1 MKQNTKFI
9 CRSCGFESAK
19 WLGKCPSC
27 SSWNTLDEVA
37 VSAAPKNS
45 YAKPAAS
52 APAPAADAPKPK
64 KLHEIGYETENRI
77 KTGNSEL
84 DRVLGGGIVTGS
96 MVLVGGDPG
105 IGKST
110 LLLQICNYLGN
121 DNKVLYISGEE
132 SASQIKIRADRL
144 KTNTDNLM
152 ILSETNLDNI
162 LYHATSIM
170 PAVVII
176 DSIQTVFKPDVPSA
190 PGSVGQVR
198 EATHFL
204 MRLAKENNIAV
215 FIVGHVTKDGN
226 IAGPKILEHMVDCVL
241 YFEGDR
247 YQSYRILRT
256 VKNRFGSTNEIGV
269 FEMKDD
275 GLAMVE
281 NPSEMLISGRPKDTP
296 GSTVVCTL
304 EGTRP
309 VLAEVQALSSPTG
322 FNMARRTANGMDYNR
337 AVMLIAVLEK
347 KLGYTMQN
355 QDVYINVIG
364 GIRISETATDL
375 AVILAIASNCR
386 NFVINHDTIVF
397 GEVGLTGEVR
407 AVSYIER
414 RIAEA
419 KKLGFKK
426 CFVPKA
432 NMKSVKSIKGIEIIE
447 INTVREAIDKICDAE

>member
-1 MKQNTKFI
+1 MKQTTKFI
-9 CRSCGFESAK
+9 CRSCGYESAK

-27 SSWNTLDEVA
+27 SNWNTMDEVA
-37 VSAAPKNS
+37 VTAAAKHSYSKSSANMSSPDS
-45 YAKPAAS
+45 PV
-52 APAPAADAPKPK
+52 PK
-64 KLHEIGYETENRI
+64 KLTEISHENNSRI
-77 KTGNSEL
+77 KTFNREL
-84 DRVLGGGIVTGS
+84 DRVLGGGIVNGS
-96 MVLVGGDPG
+96 MILVGGDPG

-110 LLLQICNYLGN
+110 LLLQICDSLGKS
-121 DNKVLYISGEE
+121 NKVLYISGEE
-132 SASQIKIRADRL
+132 SESQIKIRADRL
-144 KTNTDNLM
+144 KTKTENLM

-162 LYHATSIM
+162 LFHSTELKPDVI
-170 PAVVII
+170 II
-176 DSIQTVFKPDVPSA
+176 DSIQTVFKPDIPAA

-275 GLAMVE
+275 GLAQVE
-281 NPSEMLISGRPKDTP
+281 NPSEMLISGRPKNTP
-296 GSTVVCTL
+296 GTTVVCTL

-309 VLAEVQALSSPTG
+309 VLAEVQALTSPTG
-322 FNMARRTANGMDYNR
+322 FGVARRATTGLDYNR

-347 KLGYTMQN
+347 KFGYSMQN

-364 GIRISETATDL
+364 GIKISEPATDL
-375 AVILAIASNCR
+375 AVILAIASTNK
-386 NFVINHDTIVF
+386 NFAIDHDTIVF

-407 AVSYIER
+407 AISYIER
-414 RIAEA
+414 RISEA

-426 CFVPKA
+426 CLIPNA
-432 NMKSVKSIKGIEIIE
+432 NLKSVKGLTGIEIIGVG
-447 INTVREAIDKICDAE
+447 TVKEAINKICGE

>member
-9 CRSCGFESAK
+9 CRSCGYESAK

-27 SSWNTLDEVA
+27 DNWNTFDEISVA
-37 VSAAPKNS
+37 PPAKNS
-45 YAKPAAS
+45 YAKSASS
-52 APAPAADAPKPK
+52 APTPGLDAPKPK
-64 KLHEIGYETENRI
+64 KLDEIGYETDNRI

-84 DRVLGGGIVTGS
+84 DRVLGGGIVVGS

-121 DNKVLYISGEE
+121 ENKVLYISGEE

-144 KTNTDNLM
+144 KTKTENLM

-162 LYHATSIM
+162 LYHATDIM
-170 PAVVII
+170 PDVVII

-281 NPSEMLISGRPKDTP
+281 NPSEMLISGRPKNTP

-309 VLAEVQALSSPTG
+309 VLAEVQALSSPSG
-322 FNMARRTANGMDYNR
+322 FNMPRRTATGMDYNR

-355 QDVYINVIG
+355 QDVYINVVG
-364 GIRISETATDL
+364 GIRINETATDL
-375 AVILAIASNCR
+375 AVILAIASNCK
-386 NFVINHDTIVF
+386 NFVIDHDTIVF

-407 AVSYIER
+407 AVSYIDK
-414 RIAEA
+414 RISEA

-426 CFVPKA
+426 CIVPIS
-432 NMKSVKSIKGIEIIE
+432 NMKSVRNIKGIEIIG
-447 INTVREAIDKICDAE
+447 INTVRDAIEKICED

>member
-1 MKQNTKFI
+1 MKQSSKFV

-27 SSWNTLDEVA
+27 SNWNTMDEVA
-37 VSAAPKNS
+37 VAASTKSA
-45 YAKPAAS
+45 YAKPAS
-52 APAPAADAPKPK
+52 STLTQGAPAPK
-64 KLHEIGYETENRI
+64 KLEEIGYETDSRI

-96 MVLVGGDPG
+96 MILVGGDPG

-110 LLLQICNYLGN
+110 LLLQICDYLGKE
-121 DNKVLYISGEE
+121 NKVLYISGEE

-144 KTNTDNLM
+144 KTKTDNLM

-162 LYHATSIM
+162 LYHATDIK

-176 DSIQTVFKPDVPSA
+176 DSIQTVFKPDIPSA

-281 NPSEMLISGRPKDTP
+281 NPSEMLISGRPKNIP

-322 FNMARRTANGMDYNR
+322 FNMARRTATGMDYNR

-355 QDVYINVIG
+355 QDVYINVVG

-375 AVILAIASNCR
+375 AVILAIASNYK
-386 NFVINHDTIVF
+386 NFVIDHDTIVF
-397 GEVGLTGEVR
+397 GEIGLTGEVR
-407 AVSYIER
+407 AVSYIDR
-414 RIAEA
+414 RILEA

-426 CFVPKA
+426 CLIPMA
-432 NMKSVKSIKGIEIIE
+432 NMKSVKNIKGIDIIG
-447 INTVREAIDKICDAE
+447 INTVKEAIEKICGE

>member
-1 MKQNTKFI
+1 MKQSSKFI

-27 SSWNTLDEVA
+27 SNWNTFDEVA
-37 VSAAPKNS
+37 AASTSKSS
-45 YAKPAAS
+45 YAKPAS
-52 APAPAADAPKPK
+52 SVLTQDAPLPK
-64 KLHEIGYETENRI
+64 KLNEIGYENESRI

-132 SASQIKIRADRL
+132 SVSQIKLRADRL
-144 KTNTDNLM
+144 KTTTENLM
-152 ILSETNLDNI
+152 LLSETNLDNI
-162 LYHATSIM
+162 LYHATDIK
-170 PAVVII
+170 PQVVII
-176 DSIQTVFKPDVPSA
+176 DSIQTVFKPDIPSA

-281 NPSEMLISGRPKDTP
+281 NPSEMLISGRPKNIS

-322 FNMARRTANGMDYNR
+322 FNMARRTSTGFDYNR

-355 QDVYINVIG
+355 QDVYINVVG
-364 GIRISETATDL
+364 GIRIDETATDL
-375 AVILAIASNCR
+375 AVILAIASNYK
-386 NFVINHDTIVF
+386 NFIIDHDTIVF

-407 AVSYIER
+407 AVSYIEK
-414 RIAEA
+414 RINEA
-419 KKLGFKK
+419 KKLGLKK
-426 CFVPKA
+426 CFVPAA
-432 NMKSVKSIKGIEIIE
+432 NMKSVKNIKGMEIIS
-447 INTVREAIDKICDAE
+447 INTVREAIEKISGEL